1 MMVLIPWE
9 SLIMMRTFDSDIKRN
24 QSSLS
29 WLRNAL
35 NVSVHLLDNH
45 FAIRK
50 TQSHSCVLVWSLFLL
65 LSEQLEYI
73 FLLFQ
78 RYSTSWIFNFY
89 LNFLFFIINLWVN
102 LILNYKLFILFFN
115 LDYNKSL
122 IGVFNRISNKI

>member
-1 MMVLIPWE
+1 MVLILWE
-9 SLIMMRTFDSDIKRN
+9 SFIMMWTFDSDIKRN

-50 TQSHSCVLVWSLFLL
+50 TQSYSCVLVWSLFLL
-65 LSEQLEYI
+65 LSKQLEYI

-78 RYSTSWIFNFY
+78 WYSTSWIFNFY
-89 LNFLFFIINLWVN
+89 LNFLFCIINLWVN
-102 LILNYKLFILFFN
+102 LILNYELIFLFCN
-115 LDYNKSL
+115 LYFNKSL
-122 IGVFNRISNKI
+122 IGMFNRISNKI

>member
-35 NVSVHLLDNH
+35 NVYVHLLDNH
-45 FAIRK
+45 FAICK

-78 RYSTSWIFNFY
+78 RYSTSWILNFY
-89 LNFLFFIINLWVN
+89 LYFLFNIFTLWVN
-102 LILNYKLFILFFN
+102 LILNYELINLFCNLYFF
-115 LDYNKSL
+115 KSF
-122 IGVFNRISNKI
+122 IGVFNQITNKI